1 MRKLLISILVIILM
15 ATSTAFADS
24 IDLFSMTTDELI
36 ILRNQI
42 NDILNERI
50 ASDTSAIYSGNYAV
64 GTDIKAGMYIL
75 QFDELAEG
83 ETTGIVWKFAS
94 EEDWRNRK
102 YISAD
107 YLTIGNEYQIVL
119 EDGMVLEITKAKGII
134 RPIVKPDWAP

>member
-1 MRKLLISILVIILM
+1 MKKLLISILVIILM

-50 ASDTSAIYSGNYAV
+50 ASDTSVIYSGNYVV

-94 EEDWRNRK
+94 KEDWRNRK